1 MNHSRILILMS
12 DTGGGHRASAQAL
25 QAAFAVRYP
34 GRFQVEIVDLWTDY
48 TPWPIN
54 RMPRLYSPIVARA
67 LWFWKLLWLVFENER
82 VHSAVLRLVYLL
94 CRNELR
100 KVLQA
105 YRPHLVISVHPLMQ
119 HIFFHL
125 LEERAPIPF
134 VTVVTDLASFH
145 HGWFHTRAERCF
157 VASDVAAEAARHHG
171 LHARRVRLLGLPVRP
186 AFAGTLPDKE
196 AARARLGLA
205 DTGFTVLLLGG
216 GEGMGP
222 VATIAHAVA
231 HRLAETLRCRPA
243 EETTTIHEGHKENT
257 KKGKNKNG
265 RADSV
270 KQWTAVQLIVICGRN
285 KRLRQSLQRSD
296 WPIPVQVCG
305 FVDNMQE
312 WMAASDCVIT
322 KAGPGTIAEALICGL
337 PILLSG
343 FIPGQEEGNVSLV
356 VENGAGAYCDS
367 PGGIAAIVSDWAG
380 GSEFALSR
388 RHLPALGEASN
399 MAQMAAR
406 ARKLGRPRAAY
417 DIVDEIVELMDGN
430 NAEARDS

>member
-25 QAAFAVRYP
+25 QAAFAARYP

-54 RMPRLYSPIVARA
+54 RMPRMYSPVVARA
-67 LWFWKLLWLVFENER
+67 LWLWKLLWFIFENER
-82 VHSAVLRLVYLL
+82 THSAVLRLVYLL

-105 YRPHLVISVHPLMQ
+105 HRPHLVISVHPLMQ

-125 LEERAPIPF
+125 LEEARAPIPF

-145 HGWFHTRAERCF
+145 HGWFHKRAERCF

-171 LHARRVRLLGLPVRP
+171 LHAGRVRMLGLPVRP
-186 AFAGTLPDKE
+186 PFVGTLPDKE
-196 AARARLGLA
+196 TARARLGLA
-205 DTGFTVLLLGG
+205 DSAFTVLLLGG

-222 VATIAHAVA
+222 VAATAHAVA
-231 HRLAETLRCRPA
+231 RRLAET
-243 EETTTIHEGHKENT
+243 G
-257 KKGKNKNG
+257 
-265 RADSV
+265 
-270 KQWTAVQLIVICGRN
+270 TAAQLVVICGRN
-285 KRLRQSLQRSD
+285 KRLRQSLQRSE
-296 WPIPVQVCG
+296 WPIPAQVCG

-322 KAGPGTIAEALICGL
+322 KAGPGTIAEALIGGL

-343 FIPGQEEGNVSLV
+343 FIPGQEEGNVSYV
-356 VENGAGAYCDS
+356 VENGAGAYCDT
-367 PGGIAAIVSDWAG
+367 PDGIAAIVSDWAD
-380 GSEFALSR
+380 GSEL
-388 RHLPALGEASN
+388 
-399 MAQMAAR
+399 AQMADR
-406 ARKLGRPRAAY
+406 ARELGRPRAAY
-417 DIVDEIVELMDGN
+417 DIVDEIVELMDGEI
-430 NAEARDS
+430 AESGDS

>member
-1 MNHSRILILMS
+1 MNRSRILILMS

-25 QAAFAVRYP
+25 QAAFADRYP

-67 LWFWKLLWLVFENER
+67 IWLWKLLWLVFENER
-82 VHSAVLRLVYLL
+82 AHSAALRLVYLL

-105 YRPHLVISVHPLMQ
+105 YRPHLVISVHPLIQ

-125 LEERAPIPF
+125 LEEERAPIPF

-157 VASDVAAEAARHHG
+157 VASEVAASAARRHG
-171 LHARRVRLLGLPVRP
+171 LHARQVRLLGLPVRS
-186 AFAGTLPDKE
+186 AFAGTLSDKE
-196 AARARLGLA
+196 TARAQLGLA

-222 VATIAHAVA
+222 VAAIARAVA
-231 HRLAETLRCRPA
+231 ARLAEM
-243 EETTTIHEGHKENT
+243 GKE
-257 KKGKNKNG
+257 
-265 RADSV
+265 
-270 KQWTAVQLIVICGRN
+270 VQLVVICGCN
-285 KRLRQSLQRSD
+285 ERLRQALQRSD
-296 WPIPVQVCG
+296 WPIPVRVCG
-305 FVDNMQE
+305 FVDNMQG

-322 KAGPGTIAEALICGL
+322 KAGPGTVAEALICGL

-343 FIPGQEEGNVSLV
+343 FIPGQEEGNVSYV
-356 VENGAGAYCDS
+356 VENGVGTYCDV
-367 PGGIAAIVSDWAG
+367 PDGIAEIVSGWVG
-380 GSEFALSR
+380 GSEQ
-388 RHLPALGEASN
+388 
-399 MAQMAAR
+399 AQMSAR
-406 ARKLGRPRAAY
+406 ARSLGRPRSAY
-417 DIVDEIVELMDGN
+417 DIVDEIVELVD
-430 NAEARDS
+430 AEIVEARDN

>member
-82 VHSAVLRLVYLL
+82 VHFAVLRLVYLL

-105 YRPHLVISVHPLMQ
+105 YRPHLIISVHPLMQ

-125 LEERAPIPF
+125 LEEERAPIPF

-171 LHARRVRLLGLPVRP
+171 LHARRIRLLGLPVRP
-186 AFAGTLPDKE
+186 AFVGTLPDKE

-231 HRLAETLRCRPA
+231 RRLAGTLRCRPA
-243 EETTTIHEGHKENT
+243 EEQHRST
-257 KKGKNKNG
+257 KDTKGTRRTATAESG

-270 KQWTAVQLIVICGRN
+270 KHAQLIVICGRN
-285 KRLRQSLQRSD
+285 ERLRQSLQRSD
-296 WPIPVQVCG
+296 WPIPVRVCG

-356 VENGAGAYCDS
+356 VENDVGAYCDA
-367 PGGIAAIVSDWAG
+367 PEGIAAIINDWAG
-380 GSEFALSR
+380 GNELV
-388 RHLPALGEASN
+388 
-399 MAQMAAR
+399 QMAAR

-417 DIVDEIVELMDGN
+417 DIVDEIVELVDG
-430 NAEARDS
+430 EAARE